1 MLLKGHN
8 NSIAAVTVTD
18 RAVNLAGWY
27 TKAAASVERGPET
40 PFTWADSMTLQSKG
54 WSVRTSANKP
64 VNMPKCLVGGYS
76 FSQQS

>member
-1 MLLKGHN
+1 MLLIGHN
-8 NSIAAVTVTD
+8 NSIAATVTD

-27 TKAAASVERGPET
+27 TKAVASIERGPET
-40 PFTWADSMTLQSKG
+40 LFTWADSITLQSKG
-54 WSVRTSANKP
+54 WSVRTSANTP